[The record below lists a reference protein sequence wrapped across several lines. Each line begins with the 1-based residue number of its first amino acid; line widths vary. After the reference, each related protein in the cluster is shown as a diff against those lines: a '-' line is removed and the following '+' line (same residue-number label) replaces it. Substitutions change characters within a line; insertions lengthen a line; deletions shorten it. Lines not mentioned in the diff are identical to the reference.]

1 MYGRKDLVKITTL
14 TNLSAILRTIKK
26 CLGTPLTGLSSTKRF
41 ATLTYEGQ
49 FYSDK
54 DLANL
59 LNDKFIAVGSSLS
72 TLVWSPL
79 TVDQFPTDFYISVN
93 DIAEAL
99 LSSKLHSS
107 AGPDKISA

>member
-1 MYGRKDLVKITTL
+1 MKSI
-14 TNLSAILRTIKK
+14 A
-26 CLGTPLTGLSSTKRF
+26 GLSLTKRF
-41 ATLTYEGQ
+41 TTLTYEGQ
-49 FYSDK
+49 SYSDK

>member
-1 MYGRKDLVKITTL
+1 MKNI
-14 TNLSAILRTIKK
+14 A
-26 CLGTPLTGLSSTKRF
+26 GLSSTKGF
-41 ATLTYEGQ
+41 TTLTYEGQ
-49 FYSDK
+49 SYSDK

-59 LNDKFIAVGSSLS
+59 LNDKFIAVGSSLPS
-72 TLVWSPL
+72 LVWSPL
-79 TVDQFPTDFYISVN
+79 TVDEFPTDFYISVN